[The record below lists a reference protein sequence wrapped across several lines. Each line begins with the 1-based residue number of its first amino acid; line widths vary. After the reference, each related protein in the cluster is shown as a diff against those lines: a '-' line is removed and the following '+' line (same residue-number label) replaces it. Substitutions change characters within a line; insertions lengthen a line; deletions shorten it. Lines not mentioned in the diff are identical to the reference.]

1 MKTALASLLLA
12 PVCLAA
18 FSQAATAQTAP
29 APPPSSTTT
38 QPQGPLQPNAYT
50 LPPQRF
56 TLPARTRDWQ
66 RPDDN
71 APYIGPRF
79 ETRDPYQ
86 DDLRLGPLTLRE
98 GTRQSEGCRFRLS
111 GSHLRMRCVR

>member
-1 MKTALASLLLA
+1 MKNKLASLLLA
-12 PVCLAA
+12 PACLAA
-18 FSQAATAQTAP
+18 FSQATLAQTAP
-29 APPPSSTTT
+29 APAPQAPAT
-38 QPQGPLQPNAYT
+38 QPQNPLQPYAYT

-56 TLPARTRDWQ
+56 TPPERTRDWQ

-86 DDLRLGPLTLRE
+86 DDLRLGPITLRE
-98 GTRQSEGCRFRLS
+98 GTRQDEGCRFKITGSRLR
-111 GSHLRMRCVR
+111 LRCVR